1 MITYEE
7 QRGLLNFYAEPMPQR
22 FTLQCTLRMLL
33 NLPLMILRLMIQT
46 SLPYKVELHNHRFSS
61 QNSAFTSVK
70 YFEVA
75 VCECQLFPGLAEAGL
90 ISSKLSRHDKKSSSY
105 PDQSPFVFTP
115 ERYNSAQNNFLF
127 YPLFINSA
135 FHLMSYEY
143 CYFYFS

>member
-1 MITYEE
+1 
-7 QRGLLNFYAEPMPQR
+7 MPQR

-46 SLPYKVELHNHRFSS
+46 SLPYKVELQNHPFSS
-61 QNSAFTSVK
+61 PRSAFTYVK

-75 VCECQLFPGLAEAGL
+75 ICDCQLFPGLAEAGL

-105 PDQSPFVFTP
+105 PDQSPFFFTP
-115 ERYNSAQNNFLF
+115 ERFNTAQNNFSLF

-135 FHLMSYEY
+135 SHLMSYEY
-143 CYFYFS
+143 CYFYYS